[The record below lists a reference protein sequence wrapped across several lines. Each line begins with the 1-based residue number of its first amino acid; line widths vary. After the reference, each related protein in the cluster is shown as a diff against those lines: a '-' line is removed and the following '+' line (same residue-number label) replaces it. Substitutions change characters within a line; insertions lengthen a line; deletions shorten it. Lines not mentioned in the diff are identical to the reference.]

1 MAESHCRDFVWWEI
15 EGDQT
20 ERLNNSSHQKIN
32 ALISKRVLAQI
43 ENWDPIGLN
52 ESRDMVGKHGAEIHV
67 VELALPV
74 FTSLIDDIF
83 EPEKLLRML
92 LNIEVAA
99 LGLI

>member
-1 MAESHCRDFVWWEI
+1 
-15 EGDQT
+15 
-20 ERLNNSSHQKIN
+20 
-32 ALISKRVLAQI
+32 
-43 ENWDPIGLN
+43 
-52 ESRDMVGKHGAEIHV
+52 MVGKHGAEIHV